1 MKIRVSILRKLIRE
15 ELSRIDEAPLPFT
28 RSASSLRGNGL
39 TTASVPDLVKYA
51 RKQFAQIGHDL
62 GVDDLADPA
71 FLDWLGDHL
80 TDMGV
85 PYETTEEVEMAL
97 TGGPVGENSIGGGGV
112 TFGGQGAKEV
122 DECGCDKTSEL
133 DEARKLRE
141 SSGLNPHEEEEF
153 DELVNTPEYMTLET
167 FVDFKMSDME
177 SPDDVPSFS
186 HIDAAALAFNLE
198 ASIVDIIKTLKDYG
212 MTMKPREPAKRVR
225 GFTTSSNDRWYGPG
239 SQATHGGAGIDSSS
253 GRATV
258 RGKTI

>member
-1 MKIRVSILRKLIRE
+1 MKIRVSTLRKLIRE
-15 ELSRIDEAPLPFT
+15 ELSHVHEAPLPFVGK
-28 RSASSLRGNGL
+28 SGIRGNGL

-62 GVDDLADPA
+62 GVDDLADPT

-97 TGGPVGENSIGGGGV
+97 TGGPVGENSIGGGAV
-112 TFGGQGAKEV
+112 TFGGQGSNLEKNESSTR
-122 DECGCDKTSEL
+122 DG
-133 DEARKLRE
+133 KLAE